1 MGSHGHYTRYVDQHK
16 TYSSL
21 NFSLKWPTLAA
32 LSQTH
37 LSLVVNENK
46 NPL

>member
-1 MGSHGHYTRYVDQHK
+1 MGSPGQYRRYVDQHK
-16 TYSSL
+16 TYASL

-37 LSLVVNENK
+37 LSLVINEKK